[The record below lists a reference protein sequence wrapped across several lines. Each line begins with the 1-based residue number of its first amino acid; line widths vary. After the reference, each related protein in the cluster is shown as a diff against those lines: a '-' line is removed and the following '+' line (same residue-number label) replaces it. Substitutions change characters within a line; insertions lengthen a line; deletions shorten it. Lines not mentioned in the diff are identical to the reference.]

1 MFFECVIEAGAP
13 MGQTASAGNVAA
25 SGAQANA
32 FAFSNSPCEL
42 EQLPGGSFVVRSMLP
57 LGPYPASVIAVLKA
71 RAELSGDEILF
82 RESNEHG
89 IIGEISYRDAYRQAC
104 KIGRTYLALG
114 ASGERPVAL
123 LAENSIKTAIA
134 ILGCYAAGVPVS
146 PISPS
151 YSKMSSDFGK
161 LRYIADILT
170 PSLVIFDD
178 ATAHADAIARVP
190 WGDARL
196 AAIDNPLP
204 GMMGWSELL
213 GGSPVVPDLAASPDG
228 TAKILFTSG
237 STGMPK
243 GVLVTQRMMMSNQ
256 IALSQVWPGYF
267 ASPPVLV
274 DWLPW
279 NHTYGGNQIF
289 NMPIVFGGSLTIDH
303 GRPTP
308 AGIATMI
315 ASMKRI
321 RPNLLLN
328 VPRALDLLADRL
340 DADASFADVLFE
352 RLELI
357 GYAGAALPVPVA
369 NKLSRLARQIK
380 GRDIPVVGL
389 WGATETAP
397 VATAVYFPST
407 EPANIGLPIPGFEL
421 KFTPDGSKHEMRV
434 RGPGVT
440 PGYWRQPDVT
450 AKAFDEDGFYRMG
463 DAGRFVDPANINAG
477 LIFDGRVAENFKL
490 LSGTWVN
497 VGALRVN
504 VVAASVD
511 LIADV
516 VIAGH
521 NQDYISA
528 LIFPKLDACRALA
541 GEEVADPAH
550 EVIAHARVQD
560 AIRTALAHHN
570 RTAGGSSNR
579 IVRALIMRD
588 PPSVDAG
595 EITDKGYINQRAVLE
610 RRAKLVDMLYS
621 LASGSAVI
629 DIDPAS
635 IPAPRTLAS

>member
-1 MFFECVIEAGAP
+1 MNRIAG
-13 MGQTASAGNVAA
+13 QSTNSNSAIV
-25 SGAQANA
+25 SDSQANA
-32 FAFSNSPCEL
+32 FAFSNSPCEI
-42 EQLPGGSFVVRSMLP
+42 EQLSGGSFVVRSTLP

-71 RAELSGDEILF
+71 RAELAGDQILF

-89 IIGEISYRDAYRQAC
+89 IVGEISYRDAYRQAC
-104 KIGRTYLALG
+104 KIGRTYLELG

-123 LAENSIKTAIA
+123 IAENSIKTAIA

-146 PISPS
+146 PISSS

-161 LRYIADILT
+161 LRYIIDILT

-178 ATAHADAIARVP
+178 ATAHADAIARIP

-196 AAIDNPLP
+196 AAIANAQP
-204 GMMGWSELL
+204 GMVTWEALA
-213 GGSPVVPDLAASPDG
+213 GGNAMTPDLAASPDR
-228 TAKILFTSG
+228 TSKILFTSG

-315 ASMKRI
+315 ASIKRI

-340 DADASFADVLFE
+340 DADASFAEALFE

-369 NKLSRLARQIK
+369 NKLSRIARQIK

-407 EPANIGLPIPGFEL
+407 EPANIGLPIPGFDL

-504 VVAASVD
+504 VVTACVD

-528 LIFPKLDACRALA
+528 LIFPKLDACRDLA
-541 GEEVADPAH
+541 GEEIIDPSCD
-550 EVIAHARVQD
+550 VIVNAKVHD
-560 AIRTALAHHN
+560 AIRSALAHYN

-579 IVRALIMRD
+579 IVRALIMRE

-610 RRAKLVDMLYS
+610 RRAKLVDLLYS
-621 LASGSAVI
+621 LSSGSAVI

-635 IPAPRTLAS
+635 IPALRTLAS

>member
-1 MFFECVIEAGAP
+1 MDQAAD
-13 MGQTASAGNVAA
+13 QTTNSANAKTGDPQASA
-25 SGAQANA
+25 S
-32 FAFSNSPCEL
+32 AFSNSPCEI
-42 EQLPGGSFVVRSMLP
+42 EQLSGGSFVLRSTLP

-71 RAELSGDEILF
+71 RAELSGDQILF

-89 IIGEISYRDAYRQAC
+89 IVGEISYRDAYRQAC
-104 KIGRTYLALG
+104 KIGRAYLELG
-114 ASGERPVAL
+114 ASAERPVAL

-170 PSLVIFDD
+170 PSIVIFDD
-178 ATAHADAIARVP
+178 ATAHRAAIATVP

-196 AAIDNPLP
+196 AAIENPLP
-204 GMMGWSELL
+204 GMLALDEFF
-213 GGSPVVPDLAASPDG
+213 GGSPMAPDLALSPDR

-267 ASPPVLV
+267 ASPPILV

-308 AGIATMI
+308 AGIETMI

-340 DADASFADVLFE
+340 DADPSFAEALFE

-369 NKLSRLARQIK
+369 NKLSRIARRVK

-407 EPANIGLPIPGFEL
+407 EPANIGLPIPGFDI

-440 PGYWRQPDVT
+440 PGYWRQPEVT
-450 AKAFDEDGFYRMG
+450 AKAFDEDGYYRMG
-463 DAGRFVDPANINAG
+463 DAGRFVDPENVNAG

-504 VVAASVD
+504 VVTACVD

-528 LIFPKLDACRALA
+528 LIFPKLDACRALV
-541 GEEVADPAH
+541 GEDVVDPSRD
-550 EVIAHARVQD
+550 VIVNAKVQD
-560 AIRTALAHHN
+560 AIRAALAHHN

-579 IVRALIMRD
+579 IVRALIMRE

-595 EITDKGYINQRAVLE
+595 EITDKGYVNQRAVLE
-610 RRAKLVDMLYS
+610 RRTKLVDMLYS
-621 LASGSAVI
+621 LSSGPVVI